1 MASRAPMLIRAQRAL
16 VAGALVGPVL
26 LEVDG
31 DRLRA
36 VVVDPA
42 AVAAARPDVDLIG
55 GTLTP
60 GLLDLQ
66 INGSFGADFADAD
79 PEQWS
84 TVLTGLASRGVT
96 GIEPTIITA
105 PLADLH
111 GAFGRTLAAQRTHA
125 GTPVT
130 RILGAH
136 LEGPFIAPER
146 KGAHRADW
154 MLHPTAEH
162 LDVLL
167 GDAATREVLLTVTL
181 APELPHAVEATR
193 RLVAQG
199 YVVSVGH
206 SDAVGAEVTAAAD
219 AGATMITHLFNAQ
232 RPLGHREPGVV
243 GAALADERFH
253 LGAIIDTQHV
263 AASILGVVLAAAP
276 GRVVGVTDAIVTAGL
291 ANHTW
296 LDFGG
301 EEVAN
306 DGTGLGRRRDGTIAG
321 AGIVLDEGVRRTVAA
336 GLDPTAI
343 LSACTEVAAR
353 SIGRTDVGHL
363 TAGALADLVWWDEA
377 WWPQRVWIG
386 GAQLAREPGLR

>member
-1 MASRAPMLIRAQRAL
+1 MTTRIRASSAL

-31 DRLRA
+31 GRLVA
-36 VVVDPA
+36 VVTDPS
-42 AVAAARPDVDLIG
+42 AVAAARPDVDLAG

-79 PEQWS
+79 PEQWA
-84 TVLTGLASRGVT
+84 TVLGGLSARGVT

-105 PLADLH
+105 PLADLRA
-111 GAFGRTLAAQRTHA
+111 AFRRTRNAQRTHA
-125 GTPVT
+125 DAPVT

-136 LEGPFIAPER
+136 LEGPFLAPAR

-154 MLHPTAEH
+154 MLAPSAEN
-162 LDVLL
+162 LDALL
-167 GDAATREVLLTVTL
+167 DDAVTREVLLTVTL
-181 APELPHAVEATR
+181 APELPHALEAIR
-193 RLVAQG
+193 RLTAEG

-206 SDAVGAEVTAAAD
+206 SDATGAETVAAAD
-219 AGATMITHLFNAQ
+219 AGATMVTHLFNAQ

-253 LGAIIDTQHV
+253 LGTIIDTQHV
-263 AASILGVVLAAAP
+263 AASVLGVVLAAAP

-301 EEVAN
+301 ESVAN
-306 DGTGLGRRRDGTIAG
+306 DATGLGRRADGTIAG
-321 AGIVLDEGVRRTVAA
+321 AGIVLDEGVRRTIAA
-336 GLDPTAI
+336 GLDPARI
-343 LSACTEVAAR
+343 LSACTEVAAL
-353 SIGRTDVGHL
+353 SIGRADLGHL
-363 TAGALADLVWWDEA
+363 AAGALADLVWWDEA
-377 WWPQRVWIG
+377 WQPQRVWIG
-386 GAQLAREPGLR
+386 GAELAR